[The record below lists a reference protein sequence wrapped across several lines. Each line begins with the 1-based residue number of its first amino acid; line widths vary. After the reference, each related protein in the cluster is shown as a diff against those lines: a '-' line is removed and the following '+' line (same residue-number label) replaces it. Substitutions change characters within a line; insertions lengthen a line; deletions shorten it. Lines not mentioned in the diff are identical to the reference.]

1 LSAKGAA
8 SFAKLDENTITDH
21 GVPAKLKH
29 FSAQAAMVAQSLALS
44 QGFALC
50 GQQSPS
56 MADMS
61 VADMSVSDMSVSD
74 MSAVSG
80 DLELTPAPAAAG
92 SMATDKATSSARIV
106 RPMRIDQAC
115 EDNYKRLLGT
125 AVK

>member
-8 SFAKLDENTITDH
+8 SFAKLDGNTITDH
-21 GVPAKLKH
+21 GAPAKLKH
-29 FSAQAAMVAQSLALS
+29 FSAQAAMVAQSSAWS

-61 VADMSVSDMSVSD
+61 VVDMSVSD

-92 SMATDKATSSARIV
+92 SMATDRASSKARIV
-106 RPMRIDQAC
+106 RPTRMAQAWSH
-115 EDNYKRLLGT
+115 K
-125 AVK
+125 